1 MLSGA
6 SYLVGVC
13 RPMGHRFQNSEV
25 SMFVSSWSSTVR
37 KVVECTAGLSSV
49 LQKSFFF
56 NNSFAF
62 NMNTF
67 ASVAGKRN
75 PCLVL
80 FSLLYNIA
88 AE

>member
-1 MLSGA
+1 MLFGA
-6 SYLVGVC
+6 SHLLGAC
-13 RPMGHRFQNSEV
+13 RSMGHRSQNSEV

-49 LQKSFFF
+49 LQKNFFF
-56 NNSFAF
+56 DNSFAF

-75 PCLVL
+75 LRLVL
-80 FSLLYNIA
+80 SLL
-88 AE
+88 